1 MSLACLLKYQMRCR
15 AFSELS
21 KAHANGP
28 KKPPPPSLF
37 TASVAASVAACTAVA
52 ELTAAPAAAS
62 AAADAALDTAS
73 DGPAAAAEATSPSVS
88 RLVVSRA
95 ARWSSADGVLPA
107 LAAMPIRELR
117 TTLLQQKQRQP
128 QAILNQAQA
137 ALVPS
142 KVLDIAA

>member
-1 MSLACLLKYQMRCR
+1 MCLAFR
-15 AFSELS
+15 ELS
-21 KAHANGP
+21 NAHANGP

-73 DGPAAAAEATSPSVS
+73 AGSAVTKDATSPSVS

-95 ARWSSADGVLPA
+95 ARWSSAEGVLPA
-107 LAAMPIRELR
+107 LAARQARELPEQ
-117 TTLLQQKQRQP
+117 LFC
-128 QAILNQAQA
+128 
-137 ALVPS
+137 S
-142 KVLDIAA
+142 S